1 MKKTRFTESQIV
13 GILKQYDA
21 GKTSEAICREH
32 KISKATFYNWRK
44 KYNGMDTHQLRKLK
58 DLEEENKR
66 LKRMFADLSLDH
78 QLLKEVLEKKF

>member
-58 DLEEENKR
+58 DLEDENKR

>member
-44 KYNGMDTHQLRKLK
+44 KYNGMDTQQLRKLK
-58 DLEEENKR
+58 ELEDENKR
-66 LKRMFADLSLDH
+66 LKRMYADLSLDH